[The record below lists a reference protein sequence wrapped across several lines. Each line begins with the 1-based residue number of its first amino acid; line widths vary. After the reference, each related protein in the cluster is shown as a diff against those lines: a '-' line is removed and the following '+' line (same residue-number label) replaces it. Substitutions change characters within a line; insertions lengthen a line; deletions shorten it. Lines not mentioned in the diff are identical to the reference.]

1 MSITIKNVTKNYGTQ
16 QALSDVSFELKKG
29 EIVGFLGPNGAG
41 KSTLMRII
49 CCYLLQDSGNV
60 EVCDLDTKEKD
71 LIVKSKIG
79 YLAENNPLYLEM
91 YIQEYLS
98 FVAGIYNVKR
108 KKERISEIIYQ
119 TGLNSEK
126 HKKIQELSK
135 GYRQRVGLAAALI
148 HNPEVL
154 ILDEPTTGL
163 DPNQLTE
170 IRALIKE
177 AGKDKTVLLSTHIMQ
192 EVDKMCNRII
202 IINNGKI
209 IDDQKISTLQD
220 KDIDLEKH
228 FRKLTS

>member
-41 KSTLMRII
+41 KSTLMKII
-49 CCYLLQDSGNV
+49 CCYLLQDRGNV

-119 TGLNSEK
+119 NFLVETSN
-126 HKKIQELSK
+126 ELTTPGNQTPDGTPLPS
-135 GYRQRVGLAAALI
+135 
-148 HNPEVL
+148 VL
-154 ILDEPTTGL
+154 ISS
-163 DPNQLTE
+163 N
-170 IRALIKE
+170 I
-177 AGKDKTVLLSTHIMQ
+177 
-192 EVDKMCNRII
+192 
-202 IINNGKI
+202 
-209 IDDQKISTLQD
+209 DQKRTNIFNILD
-220 KDIDLEKH
+220 KNTIIFIKNLDLLCSNINSNCLCIGIMYPQAS
-228 FRKLTS
+228 RNCLSRRRRLYSLYD